1 MTALIVIASILLG
14 FYLIGCIRPHVII
27 SMKKYMNIY
36 VKVFFIKFRV
46 STSQKF
52 DPPDEELDL
61 PKKKKKPKKPK
72 PKKPKEKKEKPKKDK
87 KACLI
92 SLAKARK
99 VCYTTRVCQR
109 GTLCFPVFKRI
120 QPWRL

>member
-1 MTALIVIASILLG
+1 MTALTVIASVLLG

-36 VKVFFIKFRV
+36 VKVFFIKIRV
-46 STSQKF
+46 STNQKF

-72 PKKPKEKKEKPKKDK
+72 PKSHPSQRNLKKIKKLPKN
-87 KACLI
+87 L
-92 SLAKARK
+92 S
-99 VCYTTRVCQR
+99 
-109 GTLCFPVFKRI
+109 
-120 QPWRL
+120 W

>member
-1 MTALIVIASILLG
+1 MKTLTVIAFILLG

-61 PKKKKKPKKPK
+61 PKKKVKPKK
-72 PKKPKEKKEKPKKDK
+72 PKKPKEKKPKKVNNKPFSKIVSLYK
-87 KACLI
+87 KE
-92 SLAKARK
+92 S
-99 VCYTTRVCQR
+99 
-109 GTLCFPVFKRI
+109 G
-120 QPWRL
+120 W